1 MQILILIFYM
11 SFTFKS
17 ASTFE
22 TSTEYENN
30 IKRLLQTRLRS
41 DSDYES
47 SVLNLINRIIPEFSS
62 DFVIKIDQ
70 NLNQDDP
77 LIDTF
82 EVNINKI

>member
-82 EVNINKI
+82 EVNIKKI